1 MIRKGRMINKKKAK
15 ILIPLIAGQ
24 KNQNIINI
32 SEWFSKLTPIII
44 LGIVL
49 VDHEVSLSTA
59 VHEVKKLRDY
69 LKKNLKDASSQIRTE
84 VIVTHDSWEEITGYL
99 KNNPR
104 IETLILEWPHQ
115 INELGLKVHQLI
127 NNPPVDIRVVKGQ
140 FNRVPTSVF
149 IPVRGGPQA
158 EEAVRMS
165 LRLGKAFGTQI
176 TLQRVFASQEQA
188 DIKDRGF
195 RGLERVINELPEIDV
210 EKIISDNISEAI
222 LSSSCKRDLVIL
234 GTDQQTGEDDTSFGF
249 ITDQVLKNCP
259 ADVIAIKTKRSAK
272 PESPEF
278 SSQAIS
284 ILVDKWFAE
293 NTFESDEF
301 SDIENLLHLKE
312 QSGLSISL
320 ALPSLN
326 EEETIG
332 NVISIAKTNF
342 MNKFPLLDEIILV
355 DSGSEDH
362 TREIAKDLGIDVYL
376 NQEVLKNYG
385 FRMGK
390 GEVLW
395 KSLYLTSGDII
406 FWLDTDVKNFSPKYI
421 YGILGPLLTNEKIK
435 FVKAFY
441 KRPISGK
448 KGVIRL
454 GEGGRV
460 TELTARP
467 LLNLFYP
474 ELSGIIQPLSGEYGG
489 RREVLENLTFTS
501 GYGVETSLLIDLVE
515 NYHLN
520 SIGQVNLEMRV
531 HRNQPLQ
538 ELSKMSFAIIQTI
551 LSKLSRRFDTN
562 LIEEINSTMNTIQY
576 EGDRFFLKV
585 NEISELERPPMVSIS
600 EYREKFGKK

>member
-1 MIRKGRMINKKKAK
+1 MVNKKNVK

-32 SEWFSKLTPIII
+32 SEWFSKLTPVII

-49 VDHEVSLSTA
+49 VDREVSFSTA

-69 LKKNLKDASSQIRTE
+69 LKKNLKNTSAQIVTE
-84 VIVTHDSWEEITGYL
+84 VIVTHDSWGEITDYL

-140 FNRVPTSVF
+140 FNRAPTSVF

-165 LRLGKAFGTQI
+165 LKLGKAFGTQI
-176 TLQRVFASQEQA
+176 TLQRVFASEEQA
-188 DIKDRGF
+188 KSKDRAF
-195 RGLERVINELPEIDV
+195 KGLERVINELPEINV
-210 EKIISDNISEAI
+210 EKIITDNISEAI

-234 GTDQQTGEDDTSFGF
+234 GTDQQASEDDTSFGF

-259 ADVIAIKTKRSAK
+259 ADVIAIKTKRTAK

-301 SDIENLLHLKE
+301 SDIENLLDLKE

-332 NVISIAKTNF
+332 NVINIAKTNF
-342 MNKFPLLDEIILV
+342 MIKFPLLDEIILV
-355 DSGSEDH
+355 DSGSEDL

-376 NQEVLKNYG
+376 NQEVLKDYG

-406 FWLDTDVKNFSPKYI
+406 FWLDTDIKNFSPKYI
-421 YGILGPLLTNEKIK
+421 YGILGPLLTNENIK

-441 KRPISGK
+441 KRPISSK
-448 KGVIRL
+448 KGEIRL

-515 NYHLN
+515 NFHLN

-551 LSKLSRRFDTN
+551 LSKLSRRFDIN

-576 EGDRFFLKV
+576 EGDRYFLKV

-600 EYREKFGKK
+600 EYREKFGKH